1 MLRQCRDWDDVGS
14 MPNLLDSQTGP
25 RRESN
30 QCWGFLLFF
39 LIDSLSCLKPTLPTL
54 VCQHWVGTTELGP
67 KQPHARQSV
76 TTCGAWGRRTN
87 RFGLR
92 EAHTTDE
99 TICDKSAMYFSLRQ
113 LQTGPEQNSR
123 RPTTGIITLNRLS
136 LRNLYYSPWSTWRWD
151 GLKRLKSCGMD
162 ACAASGRLIS
172 PPPAQRPR
180 HVFPTTAKAPHW
192 ELWTPALNSICGI
205 PFVDLS
211 QAHRSSSTD
220 LATISALRSR
230 CLLHYATAWRR
241 GRDINVDNG
250 SDRRTELPSEP
261 VRTVPVPRLAR
272 KQAR

>member
-1 MLRQCRDWDDVGS
+1 
-14 MPNLLDSQTGP
+14 MPAQGRNHRIGAQAA
-25 RRESN
+25 
-30 QCWGFLLFF
+30 
-39 LIDSLSCLKPTLPTL
+39 
-54 VCQHWVGTTELGP
+54 
-67 KQPHARQSV
+67 ARQTKCNDPRSM
-76 TTCGAWGRRTN
+76 GRRTN

-99 TICDKSAMYFSLRQ
+99 TICDKFAMYFSLRQ
-113 LQTGPEQNSR
+113 LQAGPEQNSR

-136 LRNLYYSPWSTWRWD
+136 LRTYTVVRGRHGGGD
-151 GLKRLKSCGMD
+151 GLKRLKSCDMD
-162 ACAASGRLIS
+162 ACAAYGLLFLSS
-172 PPPAQRPR
+172 PAQCPK
-180 HVFPTTAKAPHW
+180 HVFPTTATALHW

-250 SDRRTELPSEP
+250 SD
-261 VRTVPVPRLAR
+261 
-272 KQAR
+272 